1 MREFLLKIRLP
12 ALFAFLVTLTLV
24 SMVKDRAPSGEE
36 SEDRSWFRGVLFEI
50 AVPIQ
55 KALTSPVRATTDA
68 WRRYVALVELGAEN
82 ERLRQRI
89 GVLQEEVLQYREAL
103 VASGH
108 LQRIVEMRED
118 FDIPLLPSEIV
129 GQDVS
134 PWFRSVLLQ
143 RGSAGEVRSGMPVV
157 ADSGLV
163 GIVTATSPRTGRV
176 MLLLDRQSAVSGIA
190 QRSRAR
196 GIVRG
201 LGTGELEFV
210 LMVRGDDVEA
220 GDVIVTSGLDG
231 AYPKGLR
238 IGTVEKVQRADDQLV
253 HTAEV
258 KPAVDFGRLEQVFVM
273 KRRGPTMQLLYEGEG
288 DLASE
293 LSRTERLSNVP

>member
-89 GVLQEEVLQYREAL
+89 GVLQEEALQYREAL

-176 MLLLDRQSAVSGIA
+176 MLLLDRQSAVSGIS

-293 LSRTERLSNVP
+293 LSRTERLSSVP

>member
-1 MREFLLKIRLP
+1 MREFLLRIRLP

-24 SMVKDRAPSGEE
+24 SMVKERAPSGEDA
-36 SEDRSWFRGVLFEI
+36 EDRSWFRGVLFEI

-55 KALTSPVRATTDA
+55 KVLTLPVRATTDA
-68 WRRYVALVELGAEN
+68 WRRYVALVDLGAEN
-82 ERLRQRI
+82 ERLKERI
-89 GVLQEEVLQYREAL
+89 AVLQEESLQYREAL

-143 RGSAGEVRSGMPVV
+143 RGSIGEVRSGMPVV

-176 MLLLDRQSAVSGIA
+176 MLLLDRQSAVSGIT

-201 LGTGELEFV
+201 VGTGDLEFV
-210 LMVRGDDVEA
+210 LMVRGDDVEV

-238 IGTVEKVQRADDQLV
+238 IGEIEQVQLADDQLV
-253 HTAEV
+253 HTASV
-258 KPAVDFGRLEQVFVM
+258 KPSVDFGRLEQVFVM

-293 LSRTERLSNVP
+293 LSRTSPAGNVP